1 MQHLSQQRIIRG
13 VCRIYGALLFAYP
26 PDFRRRY
33 GGEMTQVF
41 RDRCR
46 ALERT
51 PGVCGVG
58 VVRFIIHILVD
69 WFTTSVLEMVTYMK
83 AAAVASTVRLALLL
97 GIMLNLAMIGVRVF
111 FYRPLLVMPGGLK
124 FVIEPALLLI
134 VYALLVVWAT
144 SRADPLRQRML
155 QIGTP
160 LGLLGGMVQIVHML
174 LENLVNFGAVN
185 GTVTLSSML
194 LTFLLWG
201 VAGYR
206 ASRTTTSTGLGALTG
221 SWSALVTMLMAVTF
235 GFALLYSSIPRLDY
249 VATWPEFQRSGWR
262 DVHAFSI
269 ANTLDSGFSHLLIGP
284 IVGVLFGGVA
294 GIIARFQHKPQPS
307 AA

>member
-1 MQHLSQQRIIRG
+1 MQHLSQQRFLRWA
-13 VCRIYGALLFAYP
+13 CRIYGALLFAYP
-26 PDFRRRY
+26 SDFRRRY
-33 GGEMTQVF
+33 GHEMTQVF

-46 ALERT
+46 ALERR
-51 PGVCGVG
+51 PRVCGIL
-58 VVRFIIHILVD
+58 RFLIHILVD
-69 WFTTSVLEMVTYMK
+69 WLTTSVLESVAHMK
-83 AAAVASTVRLALLL
+83 AAVVSTVRLALLL
-97 GIMLNLAMIGVRVF
+97 GILLNLAMIGVRVF

-124 FVIEPALLLI
+124 FVLEPAFLLI

-144 SRADPLRQRML
+144 SRTDPLRRRIL
-155 QIGTP
+155 QVGTP
-160 LGLLGGMVQIVHML
+160 LGLLGGIIQIVHMW
-174 LENLVNFGAVN
+174 LENLVNFGAAN

-206 ASRTTTSTGLGALTG
+206 ASRTTTSTGLGALAG
-221 SWSALVTMLMAVTF
+221 SWSAMVTMLMAVTF

-249 VATWPEFQRSGWR
+249 VATWPEFQRSGWG

-284 IVGVLFGGVA
+284 IVGALFGGIA
-294 GIIARFQHKPQPS
+294 GILARFQHKRQPS

>member
-1 MQHLSQQRIIRG
+1 MQHLSKQRLIRL

-51 PGVCGVG
+51 PGVCGVI
-58 VVRFIIHILVD
+58 RFIIHILVD
-69 WFTTSVLEMVTYMK
+69 WFTTSVLERLTYMK
-83 AAAVASTVRLALLL
+83 AAAGVSTVRLALLL
-97 GIMLNLAMIGVRVF
+97 GIILNLAMIGVRVF

-124 FVIEPALLLI
+124 FVIEPAVLLI

-144 SRADPLRQRML
+144 SRADPLRQRIL

-174 LENLVNFGAVN
+174 LENLVNFGAAN

-206 ASRTTTSTGLGALTG
+206 ASHTTKSIGLGALTG
-221 SWSALVTMLMAVTF
+221 SWSALVTMLVAVTF

-249 VATWPEFQRSGWR
+249 VATWPEFQRSGWE